1 VLAALLLM
9 VTVIFDGTPVE
20 CAVDTGSAITVLA
33 ASRADRIPS
42 KAVQPMTLSLQG
54 VGGKTLSAPVYQ
66 LRTISTGDLHWQ
78 DPIIAVL
85 PDETL
90 GSTGCLLGMDL
101 LGRQPVAFDWQARKV
116 LPFKPS
122 TSAPVPVALVTLAPA
137 PDLAPEVTPLLATE
151 LASGEGSGA

>member
-1 VLAALLLM
+1 MLAALLLM
-9 VTVIFDGTPVE
+9 VTVFFDGTPVE

-33 ASRADRIPS
+33 ASRAERIPS
-42 KAVQPMTLSLQG
+42 KTLQPMTLSLQG

-90 GSTGCLLGMDL
+90 GSTSCLLGMDL
-101 LGRQPVAFDWQARKV
+101 LGRQPIAFDWKARTV
-116 LPFKPS
+116 LPF
-122 TSAPVPVALVTLAPA
+122 APGARPAPVALLTIDPES
-137 PDLAPEVTPLLATE
+137 APEPTPTQT
-151 LASGEGSGA
+151 GESAR